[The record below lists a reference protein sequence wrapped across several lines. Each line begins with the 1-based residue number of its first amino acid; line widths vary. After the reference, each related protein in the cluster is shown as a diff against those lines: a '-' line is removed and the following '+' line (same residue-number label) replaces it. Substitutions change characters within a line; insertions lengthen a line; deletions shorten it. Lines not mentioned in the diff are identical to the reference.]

1 MQQHIIDSN
10 LVIPLGVVVEFSVE
24 LSSKSTGGLSGI
36 KLKVATI
43 VAISNIIENPAPI
56 INGFFL
62 KLPENITYVLHYFS
76 TSIYTRWEK
85 WSRWAIELHLWDN
98 NNQNYKKNE
107 KNFIWFLE
115 LSDKKKFWKKI
126 SQVKE
131 KNH

>member
-76 TSIYTRWEK
+76 TSIY
-85 WSRWAIELHLWDN
+85 SLMCYSN
-98 NNQNYKKNE
+98 
-107 KNFIWFLE
+107 
-115 LSDKKKFWKKI
+115 I
-126 SQVKE
+126 SHQTYLFEVS
-131 KNH
+131 